1 MRKKVVI
8 ALYRPTS
15 NINSLLVRKLRKNE
29 LITTPEFERTS
40 DLDQKNHEPWLPRA
54 YWTQRYLGRNIRK
67 TVVLELYRPT
77 SNINSL
83 KEYESYAKMNL
94 LQYLRSN
101 Q

>member
-1 MRKKVVI
+1 MRTRIVI

-29 LITTPEFERTS
+29 VVTTPEFERVS
-40 DLDQKNHEPWLPRA
+40 DLDQMDHEPWLPRA

-83 KEYESYAKMNL
+83 KEYESYAKVNL
-94 LQYLRSN
+94 LQHLRLN